1 MRNPEDTK
9 FVWDEKNFNTV
20 KEALCSN
27 SYTEEVLKLLVDAC
41 VEYEITDV
49 KATEGGAI
57 KTINEYEFY
66 IGEDQFILTVLYYH
80 SGKITFSGFVSY
92 SNDDFFTSLGIQ
104 DFTTRMKDS
113 LEKNNFYIDVSS
125 NNL

>member
-9 FVWDEKNFNTV
+9 FVWDEQNFNII
-20 KEALCSN
+20 KETLYSN

-104 DFTTRMKDS
+104 DFINRMKDS

>member
-20 KEALCSN
+20 KESLCSK

-41 VEYEITDV
+41 IEYEIIDV

-57 KTINEYEFY
+57 KTINEYEFF

-80 SGKITFSGFVSY
+80 NGKITFSGFVSY
-92 SNDDFFTSLGIQ
+92 SNDDFFSSLGIE
-104 DFTTRMKDS
+104 DFITRMKDS
-113 LEKNNFYIDVSS
+113 LEKNNFLS
-125 NNL
+125 

>member
-20 KEALCSN
+20 KETLCSK

-41 VEYEITDV
+41 IEYEIIDV
-49 KATEGGAI
+49 KATEGSDI
-57 KTINEYEFY
+57 KTINEYEFS
-66 IGEDQFILTVLYYH
+66 IGEDHFVLTVLYYH
-80 SGKITFSGFVSY
+80 SGKISFSGFVSY

-104 DFTTRMKDS
+104 DFITRMKDS
-113 LEKNNFYIDVSS
+113 LEKNNFYIDLSS